1 MVKKR
6 SRRTSTCPTL
16 EREREKKNTKTHTKR
31 RMPDINSPHSSN
43 TPRLLRRHPHRI
55 PLIIPRHK
63 TRIVDFDNRPV
74 RRSIYIRQM
83 LTRCI
88 CRRYKTGSQFSSKRQ
103 KKEEEER
110 RRTRHLHSSYHHLQ
124 KQGQFSGQCFP
135 PLNSRNH
142 PTMIIKIPS
151 LKKLST
157 RIILHKAILG
167 TQSSSHYQTQN
178 ESQKSQHERRVKM
191 RNEKNNAQTHAC
203 LIL

>member
-1 MVKKR
+1 MPH
-6 SRRTSTCPTL
+6 SG

-74 RRSIYIRQM
+74 RRSIYIRKM

-103 KKEEEER
+103 KKR
-110 RRTRHLHSSYHHLQ
+110 
-124 KQGQFSGQCFP
+124 
-135 PLNSRNH
+135 
-142 PTMIIKIPS
+142 
-151 LKKLST
+151 KKKGDEHDISIH
-157 RIILHKAILG
+157 RIIIYKNKVSSVVSVSPLEFKKPPNNDHKNSIPQK
-167 TQSSSHYQTQN
+167 TEHQN
-178 ESQKSQHERRVKM
+178 NPSQGHTGHSKLLPLPNTKRVPKVS
-191 RNEKNNAQTHAC
+191 T
-203 LIL
+203 